1 MEDCMSQENPLSIS
15 RLILVP
21 ALITLGVT
29 ILRLVGEL
37 LHWPKPFFNAAV
49 GGGAAIVGISWL
61 PIIFGV
67 YFALKLAGAGERPA
81 SLRKA
86 TGLTFL
92 GLLVMVGGGFVFAK
106 SESGSYAL
114 LALGVVLFIVAMLIP
129 LAGWSKLAKVLL
141 AYGYAARIP
150 VALVMIFAIRGNW
163 GTHYDVAPP
172 NFPEMAWLPKWFL
185 IGFLPQMTIWIA
197 FTVIVGS
204 LLGIAAVA
212 IARRGKTPAPA
223 TS

>member
-1 MEDCMSQENPLSIS
+1 MSQENPVSIS

-37 LHWPKPFFNAAV
+37 LDWSKLFFNPAP

-61 PIIFGV
+61 PIIFGI
-67 YFALKLAGAGERPA
+67 YFAIKLVDSGERPA
-81 SLRKA
+81 SLGKA
-86 TGLTFL
+86 AGFTFL
-92 GLLVMVGGGFVFAK
+92 GLVVFVGGG
-106 SESGSYAL
+106 
-114 LALGVVLFIVAMLIP
+114 VLFGMSEKGGYGLLVAGVALIIVGTLIP
-129 LAGWSKLAKVLL
+129 LAGWSRLAKVLL
-141 AYGYAARIP
+141 AYGYAARVP
-150 VALVMIFAIRGNW
+150 VAVLMIFAIHGNW
-163 GTHYDVAPP
+163 GTHYDGAPP
-172 NFPEMAWLPKWFL
+172 GFPEMAWLPKWFL
-185 IGFLPQMTIWIA
+185 IGFLPQMTIWIG

-212 IARRGKTPAPA
+212 IARRGKAAAPA

>member
-1 MEDCMSQENPLSIS
+1 MSQENPVSIG

-21 ALITLGVT
+21 ALITLAIT

-37 LHWPKPFFNAAV
+37 LHWSKLFFNPAP

-61 PIIFGV
+61 PILFGI
-67 YFALKLAGAGERPA
+67 YFAIKLVDAGHRPA
-81 SLRKA
+81 SLGKA
-86 TGLTFL
+86 VGFTLLGLVVYIGGGILFAMSEKGGY
-92 GLLVMVGGGFVFAK
+92 GLLVAGTALIIVGT
-106 SESGSYAL
+106 
-114 LALGVVLFIVAMLIP
+114 LIP
-129 LAGWSKLAKVLL
+129 LAGWSKLTKVLL

-150 VALVMIFAIRGNW
+150 VAVLMIFAIHGSW
-163 GTHYDVAPP
+163 GTHYDALPP

-185 IGFLPQMTIWIA
+185 IGFLPQMTIWIG

-223 TS
+223 AS

>member
-1 MEDCMSQENPLSIS
+1 MPQENSLSIGG
-15 RLILVP
+15 LILIP

-37 LHWPKPFFNAAV
+37 LHWSKLFFNPAP

-61 PIIFGV
+61 PIIFGI

-81 SLRKA
+81 SLGKA
-86 TGLTFL
+86 VGFA
-92 GLLVMVGGGFVFAK
+92 LLALVVLVGGGLLFAM

-114 LALGVVLFIVAMLIP
+114 LAAGTALVIVGTLIP
-129 LAGWSKLAKVLL
+129 FAGWSKLTKILL

-150 VALVMIFAIRGNW
+150 VAVLMIFAIHGSW

-185 IGFLPQMTIWIA
+185 IGFIPQMTIWIG

-212 IARRGKTPAPA
+212 LTRRGKTPTPA